1 MFGRINAFL
10 FRARIKVGFYF
21 WTLLPKK
28 GGRKMNDYLK
38 CMVPIVKEYLVEN
51 GLHKLMA
58 VTETELLLRSY
69 ELKSI
74 LDHLGYVNNSG
85 HWSKPSA
92 LK

>member
-1 MFGRINAFL
+1 ML
-10 FRARIKVGFYF
+10 FCSECELRLGSI
-21 WTLLPKK
+21 PEHPPEQ

-38 CMVPIVKEYLVEN
+38 CMVPIVREYLAEN

>member
-1 MFGRINAFL
+1 
-10 FRARIKVGFYF
+10 
-21 WTLLPKK
+21 
-28 GGRKMNDYLK
+28 
-38 CMVPIVKEYLVEN
+38 MVPIVREYLAEN